1 MNRKFFILAIGA
13 IILIIGGF
21 IAVSQFSKQGGQEK
35 LTPID
40 GFREDTAKVPV
51 KKLVA
56 LGASMTK
63 ANNLSSELV
72 GDYEEYSFVTGTK
85 INSFSQY
92 LKSKGENLTAIN
104 LAESGVN
111 SKRMLQ
117 TQLPNAITYHPKYA
131 TIDIVADI
139 FEETTTKEFKENMTA
154 IVKKLKEN
162 DTIIFITTYP
172 NLWAM
177 RTAPHPT
184 CQIDKLRIGIDKATP
199 SRLQSFNQAI
209 KEIAAEN
216 GLILVDFYEVLGPD
230 EVSDYD
236 CLHPNIAGQEKL
248 AEKLIASLES
258 NL

>member
-1 MNRKFFILAIGA
+1 MAIGV

-21 IAVSQFSKQGGQEK
+21 VILSQFSKQDGQKK
-35 LTPID
+35 LTSSD
-40 GFREDTAKVPV
+40 KSQEDAGKTPV
-51 KKLVA
+51 RKLVA

-72 GDYEEYSFVTGTK
+72 GDHEEYGFVTGTK
-85 INSFSQY
+85 INSLSHY
-92 LKSKGENLTAIN
+92 LKSKGENLTAVN

-111 SKRMLQ
+111 SEKMLQ
-117 TQLPNAITYHPKYA
+117 TQLPNALTYHPKYA
-131 TIDIVADI
+131 IIDIVADI
-139 FEETTTKEFKENMTA
+139 FEETITKKFKENMTV

-162 DTIIFITTYP
+162 DAIILITTYP
-172 NLWAM
+172 NLLRM
-177 RTAPHPT
+177 RTASYPA
-184 CQIDKLRIGIDKATP
+184 CQIDKLRIGIDEVTE
-199 SRLQSFNQAI
+199 SRLQNFNQAI

-216 GLILVDFYEVLGPD
+216 GLILVDFYKTLGPN

-248 AEKLIASLES
+248 AEKLIASLEP